1 MYFLWPQ
8 YLWLM
13 LALPL
18 LPALYAWL
26 LLRRNRAALRY
37 SNVALVRAAASGRQW
52 RRHLPP
58 ALLLL
63 ALCGL
68 MLAVGRPVAR
78 VPLPWART
86 TIILAM
92 DVSLSMRVG
101 DIQPTRMAAAQ
112 DAAKLFLRDLP
123 RHIEVGLVTFAGSSH
138 VASRPTVDR
147 ASLITAIDGFQ
158 MQMGTAVGDAI
169 VLSLAELFPEQAIDV
184 TDLSYGNRPLAGRS
198 LDEKTKKPPPR
209 EFQPVAPGSNNSS
222 AIILLSDG
230 RRTTGVDTLAA
241 AKMAADRGVRIYVVA
256 LGTVDGVASA
266 PEGMAIYLQ
275 LDETTLREVARM
287 TGGEYQ
293 HAGTADRLRSVYEN
307 LGSRME
313 VLTRETELSGL
324 LALAS
329 SLVALAAA
337 GLSIYWF
344 GRLG

>member
-68 MLAVGRPVAR
+68 LLAVGRPVAR

-138 VASRPTVDR
+138 VARRPPVGR
-147 ASLITAIDGFQ
+147 GSGRPASSPASLAGSTA
-158 MQMGTAVGDAI
+158 
-169 VLSLAELFPEQAIDV
+169 E
-184 TDLSYGNRPLAGRS
+184 
-198 LDEKTKKPPPR
+198 
-209 EFQPVAPGSNNSS
+209 
-222 AIILLSDG
+222 
-230 RRTTGVDTLAA
+230 RRTPMRPGNKGSRTCWTCSMVGISSFLAYRCTTSA
-241 AKMAADRGVRIYVVA
+241 NGRIVPPTSRAPARPRSRDRG
-256 LGTVDGVASA
+256 
-266 PEGMAIYLQ
+266 
-275 LDETTLREVARM
+275 
-287 TGGEYQ
+287 
-293 HAGTADRLRSVYEN
+293 
-307 LGSRME
+307 
-313 VLTRETELSGL
+313 GL
-324 LALAS
+324 P
-329 SLVALAAA
+329 
-337 GLSIYWF
+337 
-344 GRLG
+344 R